1 LSPTGRDGGSRRKRG
16 VIPGKRSA
24 PPRSLQ
30 WKPPRWLGIVLLCL
44 VVLFFALIRVRLLKI
59 PLERDEGEY
68 AYAGQLILQGIP
80 PYKLVYNMK
89 LPGTYGAYALF
100 LLLFGQSTTGIHL
113 GLLLMNAATT
123 VMMFV
128 LAKRLFGQLAG
139 VAAAASFALLSTGAR
154 ILGLQAHATHFVV
167 FAAVAGLILLHRAAA
182 AGRWYV
188 LFLSGVMFGLA
199 FLMKQPGLLFS
210 VFAGIYLFYEQWRE
224 KQHWRKQVIR
234 AGSLALGVVLPF
246 ALTCLVL
253 FAAGVFHKFRFWVFN
268 YAFAYANVVSLS
280 EGIQNFADNVTRI
293 IGPALGVWCLAGIG
307 LSAFAWDRTIRKHM
321 VFVLGLLLF
330 SFAAVCPGLYFRPH
344 YFILMLPAVS
354 LLVGV
359 GVSSA
364 TRLLSSGRFAA
375 PLAAVPTLL
384 LLAAF
389 GYAISEQ
396 SAFYFEMDPNTASRW
411 LYPTDIFPEAVP
423 IADYIREHSPSSATV
438 AVLGS
443 EPEIYFYANRHSAT
457 GYIYTFFLL
466 EKQQFAKDMQEEMLK
481 EIEAAKPDFLLVD
494 QRLWLHLG
502 SIGMDERLA
511 WINRYVRDYN
521 YRIIADLA
529 ITVGGNS
536 HLRWGDALEYRDDA
550 DFYVLRK
557 Y

>member
-1 LSPTGRDGGSRRKRG
+1 MTPTKRAAGSLRKRSAT
-16 VIPGKRSA
+16 PGKRSA
-24 PPRSLQ
+24 HPKPFQ
-30 WKPPRWLGIVLLCL
+30 WTPPRWLGIVLLCL

-89 LPGTYGAYALF
+89 LPGTYAAYALF
-100 LLLFGQSTTGIHL
+100 LLVFGQSTTGIHI
-113 GLLLMNAATT
+113 GLMLMNAATT

-139 VAAAASFALLSTGAR
+139 VVAAASYALLSAGAA
-154 ILGLQAHATHFVV
+154 IMGLQAHATHFVV
-167 FAAVAGLILLHRAAA
+167 FAAVAGLILLHWAAA
-182 AGRWYV
+182 AGRPYV

-199 FLMKQPGLLFS
+199 FLMKQPGLFFS
-210 VFAGIYLFYEQWRE
+210 LFAGIYLLYEQWRE
-224 KQHWRKQVIR
+224 KQPWRKQLIR
-234 AGSLALGVVLPF
+234 AGILGVGVVLPF
-246 ALTCLVL
+246 ALTCLIIL
-253 FAAGVFHKFRFWVFN
+253 SAGVFDKFRFWVFN
-268 YAFAYANVVSLS
+268 YAYAYANIVSLS
-280 EGIQNFADNVTRI
+280 DGIQSLEDNLTHI
-293 IGPALGVWCLAGIG
+293 IGPAVGVWSLAGIG

-344 YFILMLPAVS
+344 YFILMLPAIS

-364 TRLLSSGRFAA
+364 TRLLSKGQFTAK
-375 PLAAVPTLL
+375 LAAIPALL

-389 GYAISEQ
+389 GNTIFWQ
-396 SAFYFEMDPNTASRW
+396 SPFYFNMDPITACRW
-411 LYPTDIFPEAVP
+411 LYPKSIFPEAVT
-423 IADYIREHSPSSATV
+423 IADYIRTNSPSSATV

-457 GYIYTFFLL
+457 GYIYNFALL
-466 EKQQFAKDMQEEMLK
+466 ERQQFAKDMQEEMFK
-481 EIEAAKPDFLLVD
+481 EIEASRPDFLLVD
-494 QRLWLHLG
+494 HLLWLNVY

-511 WINRYVRDYN
+511 WMNRYVRDHN
-521 YRIIADLA
+521 YRIIGDLSEA
-529 ITVGGNS
+529 GTRTA
-536 HLRWGDALEYRDDA
+536 LRWGDPLEYKDDA
-550 DFYVLRK
+550 LWYVLRRK
-557 Y
+557 